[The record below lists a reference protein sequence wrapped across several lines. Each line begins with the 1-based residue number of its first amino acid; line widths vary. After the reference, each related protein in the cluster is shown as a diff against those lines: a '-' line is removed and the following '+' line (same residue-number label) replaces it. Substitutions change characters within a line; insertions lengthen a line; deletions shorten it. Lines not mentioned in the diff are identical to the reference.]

1 MDPTRPKT
9 KRIPV
14 KQLLQLQYR
23 ITQVLAE
30 AGSTQDVL
38 GRILTLLGG
47 EWEWQRAE
55 FWAVDPEAGRIN
67 LERAWPSDSAADSEA
82 KPRVLARGKGL
93 AGRCWARGKPLWV
106 PSESA
111 FALPLPAGGQT
122 LGVLLFFLAP
132 SARPARSLQNF
143 LVSLA
148 SQLGQFLRE
157 TQAEEEART
166 LSIQLLY
173 SQEEERRRIARRLHE
188 STAQNLAALKL
199 YLAQIH
205 EEGNKLSPDA
215 GKALQEGL
223 ALLEKTLQDIRTL
236 AYGLRPPELDEL
248 GLSKALDSY
257 VKGFSRRSGIQV
269 ELNIPPNLDP
279 LPRDLRTALFRIIQ
293 ESLTNVHQHAGSN
306 RARVEVLRHDQQ
318 ITLQVLD
325 FGRGTPERTPHG
337 QHLAVTAMGV
347 GTAGMRER
355 ARQLGG
361 DLEITSGKQGTT
373 VRAVLPLKT

>member
-1 MDPTRPKT
+1 MDPARPKP

-23 ITQVLAE
+23 ITQALAE
-30 AGSTQDVL
+30 AGSAQDVL
-38 GRILTLLGG
+38 GRILVLLGD
-47 EWEWQRAE
+47 ELEWQRAE
-55 FWAVDPEAGRIN
+55 LWVVDSEAGRIG
-67 LERAWPSDSAADSEA
+67 LEGTWPSDSVAESEA
-82 KPRVLARGKGL
+82 TPRALARGKGL
-93 AGRCWARGKPLWV
+93 AGRCWSRGKPFWARA
-106 PSESA
+106 ESA
-111 FALPLPAGGQT
+111 FALPLPAGSET
-122 LGVLLFFLAP
+122 LGALLFFLAP
-132 SARPARSLQNF
+132 SARPGRSLQNF
-143 LVSLA
+143 LANLA
-148 SQLGQFLRE
+148 SQLGQFLR
-157 TQAEEEART
+157 QARAEEEART
-166 LSIQLLY
+166 LAIQLLY

-199 YLAQIH
+199 HLAQLQG
-205 EEGNKLSPDA
+205 EENNLSPDA

-248 GLSKALDSY
+248 GLGQALDSY

-269 ELNIPPNLDP
+269 ELKLPPNLDP

-293 ESLTNVHQHAGSN
+293 ESLTNVHQHAGSSH
-306 RARVEVLRHDQQ
+306 ARIEVLRNDQQ

-361 DLEITSGKQGTT
+361 DLEITSSGQGTT
-373 VRAVLPLKT
+373 VRAVLPLRN